1 MCMWTEYL
9 WTSTDLGLESQFDIF
24 EYVENQIVNAY
35 VISVLVSQPPLFRW
49 LLTRFCNLAAKMRL
63 VRSAPDV

>member
-49 LLTRFCNLAAKMRL
+49 LLTRFCNLDAKMRL